1 MPRRHL
7 IWFISACLLC
17 AALRA
22 EEIQLKDGTKITGK
36 LIAITGDTF
45 QVKTAYGDI
54 QVPRAEVVS
63 ITFPENQVKK
73 DSAGSKPRPP
83 VDESL
88 NGTTYKNR
96 TANFQLTVPQ
106 GWVLAPELVAQSPDI
121 VAGLKSPDEIYFV
134 LVTPEKFSGTLS
146 AYEGL
151 VETQYQTNFKDY
163 KKLSENP
170 IQMDGRAGIRL
181 IWHGKNTRANDV
193 PLKALI
199 YLLPYENR
207 MVRLTFL
214 TVEPVF
220 DEGLPIFEKI
230 AASYQTLSAST
241 K

>member
-7 IWFISACLLC
+7 IWFISAWLFC
-17 AALRA
+17 ATLRA

-36 LIAITGDTF
+36 RIAITGDTF

-63 ITFPENQVKK
+63 ITFPENQAKK
-73 DSAGSKPRPP
+73 DSARSKPRPP

-106 GWVLAPELVAQSPDI
+106 GWVLALELVAQSPDI

-151 VETQYQTNFKDY
+151 VETQYQINFKDY

-181 IWHGKNTRANDV
+181 IWHGKNTGANDA
-193 PLKALI
+193 PPKALI

-230 AASYQTLSAST
+230 AASYQTLGAST